1 MNTVCNLLLHSSAG
15 WMHCILLS
23 LCYLLCAGQADQYKH
38 ATKGANVSAAIRLSF
53 LEAALG
59 AERDFTASARSQ
71 CTSCSGSGISADVQP
86 ENCTSCSGS
95 GQILRFKQTPAGTL
109 TLRCNGRHTALNSLN
124 GLLRHINICCCRA
137 GQTAW
142 DMSSM
147 WWKGCAVT
155 ILVLELW
162 RRWQST
168 HIPQAPCQNPSR
180 YAALDDPI
188 EPAHNSQQRVLAT
201 CHVCRRW

>member
-1 MNTVCNLLLHSSAG
+1 
-15 WMHCILLS
+15 MHYTLLS
-23 LCYLLCAGQADQYKH
+23 YLLCPGQTDQYKH

-59 AERDFTASARSQ
+59 AEREFTASARSQ
-71 CTSCSGSGISADVQP
+71 CTCCSGSGISADVQP
-86 ENCTSCSGS
+86 EHCTSCSGS

-109 TLRCNGRHTALNSLN
+109 TLSCNGRHTASNCLDT
-124 GLLRHINICCCRA
+124 LLRDINNCSRRA
-137 GQTAW
+137 CQTAG

-147 WWKGCAVT
+147 WRKGCAVT

-162 RRWQST
+162 RRWPST
-168 HIPQAPCQNPSR
+168 RIPQAPCQDPSR
-180 YAALDDPI
+180 YAALNDPV
-188 EPAHNSQQRVLAT
+188 EPACDNSQQRVLAT